1 MGRKNRLLK
10 SAIILL
16 LIFVI
21 VIFLSNIYYRLTYP
35 LSYKGLINQYS
46 REFDIDPYLI
56 AAIINVESN
65 FNKKAL
71 SPKEARGLMQITS
84 QTGEWAAREL
94 GIEDFQVDLLYNP
107 EINIQIGAWYLNQL
121 GKEFNQRLQLVLA
134 AYNGGSGNVSRW
146 LENEEYCEDGENLK
160 KIPFQE
166 TDKYVDK
173 VLKNHKI
180 YKNLYQDKFNGE
192 TDEDSNFLLYFF
204 HNFRSLIKNFLI
216 KLG

>member
-21 VIFLSNIYYRLTYP
+21 VILLSNIYYRLTYP

-46 REFDIDPYLI
+46 KEFDIDPYLI

-65 FNKKAL
+65 FDKKAL
-71 SPKEARGLMQITS
+71 SPKEARGLMQITPI
-84 QTGEWAAREL
+84 TGEWAAREL
-94 GIEDFQVDLLYNP
+94 SIEDFQVDLLYNP
-107 EINIQIGAWYLNQL
+107 DINIQIGAWYLDQL
-121 GKEFNQRLQLVLA
+121 GREFNQNLQLVLA
-134 AYNGGSGNVSRW
+134 AYNGGSGNVSKW

-160 KIPFQE
+160 KIPFEE
-166 TDKYVDK
+166 TDKYIDK

-180 YKNLYQDKFNGE
+180 YKNLYKDKFNGE
-192 TDEDSNFLLYFF
+192 MDEDSNSLLYFF
-204 HNFRSLIKNFLI
+204 HNLRSLIKNFLI